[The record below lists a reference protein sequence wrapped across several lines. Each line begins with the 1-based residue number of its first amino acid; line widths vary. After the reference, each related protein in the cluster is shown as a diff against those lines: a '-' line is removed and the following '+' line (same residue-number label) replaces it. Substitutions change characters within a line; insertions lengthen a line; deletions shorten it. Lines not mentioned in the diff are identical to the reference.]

1 MRPFYRSPGRRIGR
15 IRTRSDH
22 VRICPAS
29 RGWVGY
35 NQSVTLSAV
44 KTTGIYCHPGCTASP
59 NAANVLEYE
68 SAAAAEADGFRAC
81 LRCRP
86 YRTHHADPWV
96 QGPEL
101 VCRAVRLIVD
111 GALDDEPEGDL
122 ARRLGVS
129 PRHLRRL
136 FLEHVGATPDQL
148 ARSRR
153 AHFARRLLDDT
164 DLPVADIAFAAGFGS
179 VRQMA
184 RVMHDIF
191 HASPTALRAKRR
203 QSDRLVADGG
213 LDTRLT
219 FQPPLAWDDLLAFLG
234 PRAIPGVESVADGV
248 YRRTIEVDGL
258 TGALEVRHDGDHL
271 VASFHLPKWDGL
283 IHHVARVRHLFDL
296 DHDPSRVAAD
306 IGSDAALAPW
316 PHGLRVP
323 GCWDP
328 FEAGVRAIVG
338 QQVSVAGAT
347 TTLGKI
353 VATHGTP
360 TPGLDALGLRFR
372 FPTPAALTEADLP
385 IPRQRANAV
394 RGFAAAVAD
403 GRVVLDG
410 SIPLE
415 RLQEQLCTLPGVGP
429 WTAQYLALRLGYA
442 DAFPASDLAVLR
454 ALGGRS
460 PRETV
465 QQSEAWRPWRSYA
478 TVRLWARE

>member
-1 MRPFYRSPGRRIGR
+1 M
-15 IRTRSDH
+15 
-22 VRICPAS
+22 
-29 RGWVGY
+29 GY
-35 NQSVTLSAV
+35 NQSVTLAAV
-44 KTTGIYCHPGCTASP
+44 KTTGIYCHPGCSASP
-59 NAANVLEYE
+59 NAVNVREYE
-68 SAAAAEADGFRAC
+68 TAAAAEADGFRAC

-96 QGPEL
+96 EGPEL
-101 VCRAVRLIVD
+101 VCRGVRLILD
-111 GALDDEPEGDL
+111 GALDERLEADL

-136 FLEHVGATPDQL
+136 FVEHVGATPDQL

-164 DLPVADIAFAAGFGS
+164 DLSIADVAFAAGFGS

-184 RVMHDIF
+184 RVMHDTF
-191 HASPTALRAKRR
+191 HSSPTTLRGKRR

-234 PRAIPGVESVADGV
+234 RRAIPGVESVADGV

-258 TGALEVRHDGDHL
+258 TGALEVRHDDDHL
-271 VASFHLPKWDGL
+271 IARFHLPKWDGL

-296 DHDPSRVAAD
+296 DHDPNRVAAD
-306 IGSDAALAPW
+306 LGTEAALAPW
-316 PHGLRVP
+316 PGGLRVP

-353 VATHGTP
+353 VTAHGP
-360 TPGLDALGLRFR
+360 SAPGLEALGLTSR
-372 FPTPAALTEADLP
+372 FPDPAALTDVDLP
-385 IPRQRANAV
+385 IPRRRATAV
-394 RGFAAAVAD
+394 RAFAGAVAE
-403 GRVVLDG
+403 GRVALDG
-410 SIPLE
+410 SLPLE
-415 RLQEQLCTLPGVGP
+415 ALEEQLCALPGVGP

-442 DAFPASDLAVLR
+442 DAFPASDLAVIK
-454 ALGGRS
+454 ALDGAS
-460 PRETV
+460 PRETAV
-465 QQSEAWRPWRSYA
+465 RSEAWRPWRAYA
-478 TVRLWARE
+478 TVRLWSQHVTRAPSPTQR